1 MTNLPTLDA
10 IVAARTELDPHL
22 IQTPIHRWRGSEID
36 SLLPDTEVNLKLE
49 LWQYTGT
56 FKPRG
61 AMLVMLGLD
70 ESTLA
75 DGVTAVSAGNHAIA
89 VSFAAKRL
97 NVSAKVVMPRTA
109 NPYRIERSRAY
120 GAEVV
125 LADDVD
131 HAFALA
137 HKIEENEGRYF
148 VHPYEGPRTIL
159 GTATVGLEF
168 CRQAPDMDAFIIP
181 IGGGGLCAGMSSAIR
196 QLAPAADIIGVE
208 PVGAALMRKS
218 LDAGKPIRLDSIDT
232 IADSLAAPHATP
244 GTFALLQE
252 NLTDLVLIRD
262 AAIRSAM
269 SLMFRELKFAVEPAA
284 AAATAALLGPLKDR
298 MRGRRVG
305 VLVCGSNT
313 DIPNFTRDAE

>member
-1 MTNLPTLDA
+1 MTDLPTLDA
-10 IVAARTELDPHL
+10 IVSARTELDPYL

-36 SLLPDTEVNLKLE
+36 SLSSDTEVILKLE

-61 AMLVMLGLD
+61 ALLVMLALD
-70 ESTLA
+70 ESA
-75 DGVTAVSAGNHAIA
+75 RAAGVTAVSAGNHAIA
-89 VSFAAKRL
+89 VAFAAKQL
-97 NVSAKVVMPRTA
+97 NVSAKVVMPKNA
-109 NPYRIERSRAY
+109 NNYRIERSRAY

-137 HKIEENEGRYF
+137 HEIEANEGRYF

-168 CRQAPDMDAFIIP
+168 CRQAPDLDAYVIP

-208 PVGAALMRKS
+208 PVGAPLIRKS
-218 LDAGKPIRLDSIDT
+218 LDAGKPIRLDAIDT
-232 IADSLAAPHATP
+232 IADSLGAPHATP

-313 DIPNFTRDAE
+313 DIPSFARDAK